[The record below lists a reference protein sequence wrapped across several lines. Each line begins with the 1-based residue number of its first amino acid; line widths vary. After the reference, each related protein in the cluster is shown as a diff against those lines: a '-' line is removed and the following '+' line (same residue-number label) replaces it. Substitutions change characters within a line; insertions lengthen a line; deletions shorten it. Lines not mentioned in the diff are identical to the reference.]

1 MAVVSDDHA
10 QAHLCVE
17 NVGADG
23 LRLFSPAEI
32 KRNDGRDGRAFWAVV
47 DGFVVDATAFVD
59 SHPGGL
65 RKLLSTDDANTGATG
80 KAFGFS
86 LSKGCGAASPL
97 SGVIDRPSLGATR
110 TSRRRASGSTTASA
124 RSSAAARTSS
134 SSTAAGPSRSSAN

>member
-86 LSKGCGAASPL
+86 LSKGRNAHFPQTGQRFHD
-97 SGVIDRPSLGATR
+97 GVRAFLGG
-110 TSRRRASGSTTASA
+110 GSNVVKFHGGGSVAILGKLA
-124 RSSAAARTSS
+124 R
-134 SSTAAGPSRSSAN
+134 

>member
-32 KRNDGRDGRAFWAVV
+32 KRNDGRAFWAVV

-65 RKLLSTDDANTGATG
+65 KKLLSTDDANTGATG

-86 LSKGCGAASPL
+86 LSKGCGAASSL
-97 SGVIDRPSLGATR
+97 SGVIDRPPLGATR

-134 SSTAAGPSRSSAN
+134 SSTAAGPSRSSAS

>member
-65 RKLLSTDDANTGATG
+65 KKLLSTDDANTGATG
-80 KAFGFS
+80 KAFGFHS
-86 LSKGCGAASPL
+86 PKGAA
-97 SGVIDRPSLGATR
+97 
-110 TSRRRASGSTTASA
+110 RRLLFPA
-124 RSSAAARTSS
+124 
-134 SSTAAGPSRSSAN
+134 